1 MSFFDRVKKDF
12 TTFTWVLIVVAIVL
26 NIVVGQLVSLLK
38 LPIFLDSIGTVLVG
52 ILAGPWAG
60 GLTGLITNLIWGLI
74 TSPVAAAFAPVA
86 MVIGIAAGFC
96 AKFGLFKNWWLA
108 ILAGVIITVFNAV
121 VAVPIRLYMFGGITG
136 SGADFM
142 TAYMLALGKDLFGS
156 VVVTV
161 FTSNVIDKVVTAL
174 LCLGI
179 IKILPD
185 RIRGRFSRLGL
196 AAHNPGKSFPHVLRP
211 RQVVHCDKA
220 I

>member
-1 MSFFDRVKKDF
+1 MNLSERIRQDF
-12 TTFTWVLIVVAIVL
+12 STFTWVLIAVAIVL

-38 LPIFLDSIGTVLVG
+38 LPVFLDSIGTVLVG
-52 ILAGPWAG
+52 VLAGPWAG
-60 GLTGLITNLIWGLI
+60 GLAGLLTNLIWGLF

-96 AKFGLFKNWWLA
+96 ARYGLFRNWWLA

-136 SGADFM
+136 SGADFV

-161 FTSNVIDKVVTAL
+161 FTSNIVDKVVTAVL
-174 LCLGI
+174 VFGI
-179 IKILPD
+179 LKVLPARMQA
-185 RIRGRFSRLGL
+185 RIPGAQ
-196 AAHNPGKSFPHVLRP
+196 AA
-211 RQVVHCDKA
+211 A
-220 I
+220 

>member
-1 MSFFDRVKKDF
+1 MNFSERIKQDF
-12 TTFTWVLIVVAIVL
+12 STFTWVLIAVAIVL

-38 LPIFLDSIGTVLVG
+38 LPVFLDSIGTVLVG
-52 ILAGPWAG
+52 VLAGPWAG
-60 GLTGLITNLIWGLI
+60 GLAGLLTNLIWGLF

-96 AKFGLFKNWWLA
+96 ARYGLFRNWWLA

-136 SGADFM
+136 SGADFV

-161 FTSNVIDKVVTAL
+161 FTSNIVDKVVTAVL
-174 LCLGI
+174 VFGI
-179 IKILPD
+179 LKVLPARMQA
-185 RIRGRFSRLGL
+185 RISGAQ
-196 AAHNPGKSFPHVLRP
+196 AAG
-211 RQVVHCDKA
+211 
-220 I
+220 

>member
-196 AAHNPGKSFPHVLRP
+196 AAS
-211 RQVVHCDKA
+211 
-220 I
+220 